1 MVNIN
6 VKNKEVKDSCIFGDV
21 LLLKNKIDDSFKLG
35 IITKHNIE
43 STETIFYDLT
53 MFGKSDFRS
62 ASQWR
67 VDDKYR
73 TIEDLI
79 KSVEKYHT
87 ITKLEEDQFEINIDV
102 KL

>member
-1 MVNIN
+1 M
-6 VKNKEVKDSCIFGDV
+6 KKR
-21 LLLKNKIDDSFKLG
+21 LL
-35 IITKHNIE
+35 
-43 STETIFYDLT
+43 
-53 MFGKSDFRS
+53 
-62 ASQWR
+62 
-67 VDDKYR
+67 

>member
-1 MVNIN
+1 MVKIN
-6 VKNKEVKDSCIFGDV
+6 VKKKEENVNYEVHDC
-21 LLLKNKIDDSFKLG
+21 LLLTHKNGKKSCLA
-35 IITKHNIE
+35 IITEHCIDGKKR
-43 STETIFYDLT
+43 YDLT

-87 ITKLEEDQFEINIDV
+87 ITKLEEDQFEINIEV